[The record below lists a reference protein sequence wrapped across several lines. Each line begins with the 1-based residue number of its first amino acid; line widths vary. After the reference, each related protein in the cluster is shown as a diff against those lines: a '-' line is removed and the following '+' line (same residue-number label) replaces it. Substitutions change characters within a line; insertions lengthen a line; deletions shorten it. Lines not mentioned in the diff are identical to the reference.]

1 MYQNTSNL
9 FAYQIISVHILPR
22 ILRFDMN
29 SVNHAIFEVS
39 CFFQYNEV
47 SVSCDS
53 FGKSFDRFRTKKL
66 TWLLN
71 SLVFLVPLFAY
82 RTGDFQF
89 LNDVYFLVSK
99 LII

>member
-1 MYQNTSNL
+1 MLFLKL
-9 FAYQIISVHILPR
+9 FAFFNVTKFQFLVILSENLS
-22 ILRFDMN
+22 IG
-29 SVNHAIFEVS
+29 FER
-39 CFFQYNEV
+39 
-47 SVSCDS
+47 
-53 FGKSFDRFRTKKL
+53 K